1 MEPFRFGK
9 QAGPNGKIITVN
21 GFLAVFTTVT
31 GKRCCLE
38 ISGPNG
44 GQRGLVIMDKATA
57 GKLGAALL
65 KCAGG
70 THPSQ
75 LPSC

>member
-1 MEPFRFGK
+1 MERFRFGE
-9 QAGPNGKIITVN
+9 QAGLNGKIITVN
-21 GFLAVFTTVT
+21 GFLAVFTAVP
-31 GKRCCLE
+31 GGRCHLE
-38 ISGPNG
+38 ISGPDG
-44 GQRGLVIMDKATA
+44 GTRALVIMDKATA

-75 LPSC
+75 LPGC